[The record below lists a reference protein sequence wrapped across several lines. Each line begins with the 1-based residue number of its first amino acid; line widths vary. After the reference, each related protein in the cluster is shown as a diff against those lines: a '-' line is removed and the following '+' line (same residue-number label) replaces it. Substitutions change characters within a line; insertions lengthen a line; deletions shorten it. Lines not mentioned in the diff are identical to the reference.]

1 MPGYSAAN
9 GQGVQQ
15 SGVAM
20 ADLTLMTVD
29 VLGVWVGLLFSLLI
43 LSALLGDH
51 ALARLGQHLLVGVG
65 LGYAGVWVWQ
75 QVLQPRLFTPI
86 FQASLLPT
94 GPAPLSLW
102 LLLALGLLLWLA
114 GLERIIAPGQAAG
127 DPLPRWRRLLQ
138 RLGVIPVALLV
149 GVSVANGFIG
159 LIQGTLM
166 PQFWR
171 AAQMGIDWSAAPGP
185 LLTGLLTLLL
195 TTSTVVHLTMSKQT
209 LGEQPA
215 FVRRLVLLWAG
226 VGKRALW
233 LAGGVIFARL
243 LAARLSLLIAL
254 FQFYLESL
262 NVTGLWPWAERIWR
276 SLTH

>member
-1 MPGYSAAN
+1 
-9 GQGVQQ
+9 
-15 SGVAM
+15 M
-20 ADLTLMTVD
+20 ADLTLMTAD
-29 VLGVWVGLLFSLLI
+29 SLGVWVGLLFSLII
-43 LSALLGDH
+43 LSMLLGDH

-65 LGYAGVWVWQ
+65 LGYAGVWAWQ

-86 FQASLLPT
+86 FQTRDA
-94 GPAPLSLW
+94 PATLW
-102 LLLALGLLLWLA
+102 LLLGLGLLLWLA
-114 GLERIIAPGQAAG
+114 GLERILAPAAG
-127 DPLPRWRRLLQ
+127 EYLPWWQRLLQ
-138 RLGVIPVALLV
+138 QLGVIPVALIV

-159 LIQGTLM
+159 LVQGTLM

-171 AAQMGIDWSAAPGP
+171 AAQMGVNRSAAPGP

-195 TTSTVVHLTMSKQT
+195 TTSTVVHLTTSKQT

-215 FVRRLVLLWAG
+215 FVRRLILLWAG

-262 NVTGLWPWAERIWR
+262 NVTGLWPWAESIWR
-276 SLTH
+276 SLTQ